1 VDLLRRMEQQ
11 HRLTDTVSYPFHFA
25 LGPKS
30 TLQQK
35 CDFLRRT
42 ADEPVGTE

>member
-1 VDLLRRMEQQ
+1 MEQQ
-11 HRLTDTVSYPFHFA
+11 HGLTDTVSYPFHFA
-25 LGPKS
+25 LGPTS

-42 ADEPVGTE
+42 ADELVGRE